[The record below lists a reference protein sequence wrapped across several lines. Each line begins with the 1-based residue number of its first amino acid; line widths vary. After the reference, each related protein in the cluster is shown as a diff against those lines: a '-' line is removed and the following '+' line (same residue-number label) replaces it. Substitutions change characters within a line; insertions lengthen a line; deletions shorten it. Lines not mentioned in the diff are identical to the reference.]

1 MMNQSDKI
9 LSIAGD
15 TKKYYSMRDLAEFI
29 DVTPERMRVIICRLM
44 DEETNQVDTIKKGR
58 NVFYRLH
65 KKPRRK
71 KQEMLWRLAIFGEC
85 IE

>member
-1 MMNQSDKI
+1 MNQSERI
-9 LSIAGD
+9 LNIVGD
-15 TKKYYSMRDLAEFI
+15 TKKYYSMKELANFI

-65 KKPRRK
+65 KKPRRTRK
-71 KQEMLWRLAIFGEC
+71 EMLWRLALFGEP
-85 IE
+85 I